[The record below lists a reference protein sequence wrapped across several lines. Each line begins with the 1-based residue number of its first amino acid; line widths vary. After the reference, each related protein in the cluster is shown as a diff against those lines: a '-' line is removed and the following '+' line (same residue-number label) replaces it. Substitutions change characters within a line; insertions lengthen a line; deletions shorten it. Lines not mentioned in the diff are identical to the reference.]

1 MNSENNK
8 ASWWQV
14 FKSVAASMLGVQS
27 EANYQSDFE
36 QPSIVPYVV
45 VGVFFVLAL
54 IGLLL
59 LIVNIFLAR

>member
-1 MNSENNK
+1 MADSNKK

-27 EANYQSDFE
+27 DANYKADFG

-45 VGVFFVLAL
+45 VGVIFVLGL
-54 IGLLL
+54 IAILL
-59 LIVNIFLAR
+59 LIVNVLLPR